1 VARAVELYLRPGG
14 KFGFV
19 MPRAVLSRQTYGGF
33 RAANY
38 TSGST
43 ECKVA
48 FSVPW
53 DLQQVE
59 PDPFPVPSC
68 VIFGTL
74 SDQAKSLPEE
84 TLEWSGKAPIHGIE
98 SQTLIT
104 VKSSIASVTGE
115 EAGSAYKERFRQGA
129 ILVPRM
135 LIMVNDAPT
144 SPLGVPQG
152 HRGIR
157 SRKSTLDKQP
167 WKDLAVH
174 EGVVESIFVRP
185 TYLGE
190 SIAPFRILTAFD
202 SVIPYDGTRL
212 MDGTD
217 ERIDRYPGLAS
228 WWRKAEQIWIENRS
242 SDKRTL
248 IQQLDYMHQLR
259 AQFPISPW
267 RVVYTKAG
275 NTLAACAIN
284 DHIGIIDHM
293 LYWAPVASRDEA
305 RYLTAILNTPAINE
319 LVRPY
324 QSVGAFG
331 PRHFDKY
338 VWRAPIPRFDHNKE
352 THMRLIDLAIRA
364 EEAVKQFELGDG
376 GSFQAAR
383 RVIRSE
389 LANTGIAAE
398 LNTAVSEL
406 METL

>member
-1 VARAVELYLRPGG
+1 
-14 KFGFV
+14 
-19 MPRAVLSRQTYGGF
+19 
-33 RAANY
+33 
-38 TSGST
+38 
-43 ECKVA
+43 
-48 FSVPW
+48 
-53 DLQQVE
+53 
-59 PDPFPVPSC
+59 
-68 VIFGTL
+68 
-74 SDQAKSLPEE
+74 
-84 TLEWSGKAPIHGIE
+84 
-98 SQTLIT
+98 
-104 VKSSIASVTGE
+104 
-115 EAGSAYKERFRQGA
+115 
-129 ILVPRM
+129 
-135 LIMVNDAPT
+135 
-144 SPLGVPQG
+144 
-152 HRGIR
+152 
-157 SRKSTLDKQP
+157 
-167 WKDLAVH
+167 
-174 EGVVESIFVRP
+174 
-185 TYLGE
+185 
-190 SIAPFRILTAFD
+190 
-202 SVIPYDGTRL
+202 